1 LEKFMPMLDRTSQFF
16 AAFAEAPVWVRVGI
30 FFAVWLLVWLPI
42 AIPLAAFL
50 KWQPFKP
57 LEVRQKL
64 PLVFSLYLLA
74 PIVLWAIAW
83 VQNVSFLSYGLAG
96 NRQILSSI
104 GLGIGLGAIGLGSL
118 FTLQTVLGWIEWRT
132 ENWTKLGAV
141 LLPTLLLGLLV
152 GGIEELVFRG
162 FLFNQLLT
170 AFDFWTAAIA
180 SSLIFAFLHLVWEGK
195 ENIPQLPGL
204 SLMGVV
210 LCLALGADS
219 GSIGLAWGLHAG
231 WVWTIATLDSTQLM
245 QPTKDA
251 PEWLIGAAG
260 KPLEGMTGLLFLLAT
275 GLLLIPL
282 RAILHAG

>member
-1 LEKFMPMLDRTSQFF
+1 MPTLDRTSQFF
-16 AAFAEAPVWVRVGI
+16 AAFAEAPVWVRVGV

-42 AIPLAAFL
+42 ALPLAAFL

-64 PLVFSLYLLA
+64 PLVASLYLLA
-74 PIVLWAIAW
+74 PIVLWGVAW
-83 VQNVSFLSYGLAG
+83 VQNLPFSSYGLFW
-96 NRQILSSI
+96 NRQVFSSLSV
-104 GLGIGLGAIGLGSL
+104 GIGLGTIGLAVL
-118 FTLQTVLGWIEWRT
+118 FSLQTVLGWIEWRT
-132 ENWTKLGAV
+132 ESWPKLGSV

-152 GGIEELVFRG
+152 GVIEELVFRG

-180 SSLIFAFLHLVWEGK
+180 SSLIFALLHLVWEGQ
-195 ENIPQLPGL
+195 ENVPQLPGL

-210 LCLALGADS
+210 LCLAIGTDL

-231 WVWTIATLDSTQLM
+231 WVWTIATIDSTQLM
-245 QPTKDA
+245 KPTENA
-251 PEWLIGAAG
+251 PEWLIGTAG
-260 KPLEGMTGLLFLLAT
+260 KPLEGVMGLLFLLAT
-275 GLLLIPL
+275 GLLLTPL

>member
-1 LEKFMPMLDRTSQFF
+1 MPTLDRTSQFF
-16 AAFAEAPVWVRVGI
+16 AAFAEAPGWVRVGV

-64 PLVFSLYLLA
+64 PLVVSLYLLA
-74 PIVLWAIAW
+74 PIVLWGLAW
-83 VQNVSFLSYGLAG
+83 IQNVPFSSYGLFW
-96 NRQILSSI
+96 NRQVVSSLSV
-104 GLGIGLGAIGLGSL
+104 GIGLGAIGLVVL
-118 FTLQTVLGWIEWRT
+118 FALQILVGWMKWRT
-132 ENWTKLGAV
+132 ENWTQLGSV

-162 FLFNQLLT
+162 FLFNQLLMG
-170 AFDFWTAAIA
+170 FDFWTAAIA
-180 SSLIFAFLHLVWEGK
+180 SSLIFALLHLVWEGR

-210 LCLALGADS
+210 LCLALGANS

-231 WVWTIATLDSTQLM
+231 WVWTIATIDSTQLM
-245 QPTKDA
+245 EPTKDA
-251 PEWLIGAAG
+251 PEWLIGTAG
-260 KPLEGMTGLLFLLAT
+260 KPLEGVMGLLFLLAT
-275 GLLLIPL
+275 GLLLLPL
-282 RAILHAG
+282 RAILQAS